1 MKNSRKSTF
10 LPLLTTLIISFVG
23 CVEHEKTENGKPTRV
38 DEPKD
43 VIVSFEDA
51 EEFYDTYTTRRADVI
66 RRYEDSLL
74 KGGKETQ
81 AEANENESSTGRF
94 VPTRFVEFDYKE
106 LNNYLKFIE
115 QEAHDANVDITSL
128 RIYLTNYPNKEK
140 FKDGKAI
147 KEPRRNS
154 VMMVPTTAAGKKNVA
169 FYTADDSEDQQR
181 KAYILTDDLR
191 RTEKFLGG
199 KKKEEG
205 SLSPAMLLEPF
216 SPPMAPRA
224 AQSLVGNEG
233 GLRPPS

>member
-1 MKNSRKSTF
+1 MKNSKKLSS
-10 LPLLTTLIISFVG
+10 LLLLTTAIICFVG
-23 CVEHEKTENGKPTRV
+23 CGEHKGPENGKPTRV
-38 DEPKD
+38 EEPKD

-66 RRYEDSLL
+66 RKFEDSLRRGN
-74 KGGKETQ
+74 KKMQTQ
-81 AEANENESSTGRF
+81 KTTSAVESGQF
-94 VPTRFVEFDYKE
+94 VPTRYVEFNYKE

-128 RIYLTNYPNKEK
+128 RIYLTNYPDKKK
-140 FKDGKAI
+140 FKDGKSI

-154 VMMVPTTAAGKKNVA
+154 VMMVPTTSTGRENVA

-205 SLSPAMLLEPF
+205 SLSPSMLLEPF
-216 SPPMAPRA
+216 SPPMPPQA